1 MFKQGDKYI
10 HYTKYGGVNIG
21 EVKDVTFINGV
32 DTNNKVVYQVPHII
46 TTNGIILSLNGDD
59 GNIYKI
65 VNELSD
71 DKCKVINDLLESSQK
86 RKEEINNFLTKNNNK
101 K

>member
-21 EVKDVTFINGV
+21 QVKDVAFINGV
-32 DTNNKVVYQVPHII
+32 DTNNKVIYQVPHII
-46 TTNGIILSLNGDD
+46 TTNGILLSLNGDD

-65 VNELSD
+65 VSELSN
-71 DKCKVINDLLESSQK
+71 DKCKIISNLLENSNK
-86 RKEEINNFLTKNNNK
+86 RNEEINNFLT
-101 K
+101 

>member
-21 EVKDVTFINGV
+21 EVKDVAFINGI
-32 DTNNKVVYQVPHII
+32 DTDNKVIYQVPHII
-46 TTNGIILSLNGDD
+46 TTNGILLSLNGDD

-65 VNELSD
+65 VGELSD
-71 DKCKVINDLLESSQK
+71 DKSKIINDLLESSHK
-86 RKEEINNFLTKNNNK
+86 RKEEINKILTKKNK
-101 K
+101 L